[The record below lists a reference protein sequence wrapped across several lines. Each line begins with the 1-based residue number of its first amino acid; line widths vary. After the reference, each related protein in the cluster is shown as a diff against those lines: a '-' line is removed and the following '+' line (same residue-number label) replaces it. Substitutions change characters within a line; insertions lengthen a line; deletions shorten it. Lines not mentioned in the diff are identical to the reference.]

1 MTSTP
6 IAERDIYRPTMSPE
20 RNPSRTVQVVKMIEG
35 PGYDPANP
43 PEPPAEPLVIAD
55 GKGSNWLSTNVYEV
69 GQTVEARSAQYS
81 GGVQPVTYKVRFS
94 TRATSADSWVN
105 GSWTTVSNEK
115 TPAFFE
121 LTEVGEVRFQTQA
134 KDSAETPVTLN
145 SMSGIKTV
153 TAAPE
158 PPPTPEPTP

>member
-1 MTSTP
+1 MAFNP

-20 RNPSRTVQVVKMIEG
+20 RNPSREVQVVKMVEG
-35 PGYDPANP
+35 PGFDPDNP
-43 PEPPAEPLVIAD
+43 PEPPAEPLVVAS
-55 GKGSNWLSTNVYEV
+55 GKGSNWLNTNTYQV
-69 GQTVEARSAQYS
+69 GQTVEARTAEYA
-81 GGVQPVTYKVRFS
+81 GGVQPVTYKCRFS
-94 TRATSADSWVN
+94 TRATESDPWVN
-105 GSWTTVSNEK
+105 GPWETVPNVK

-121 LTEVGEVRFQTQA
+121 IVEVGQIRFQTQA